1 MSLSGELIIME
12 IKGEGIEQWE
22 MVDYRNRMLEESTDS
37 VGEEGEE
44 EMDIRGKKAFG
55 LVEEERSKKR

>member
-1 MSLSGELIIME
+1 ME
-12 IKGEGIEQWE
+12 IKGEGIEEWE